1 MLTVYSSVHNGT
13 NKGVLNPQSNH
24 CLSVK
29 QKLGLGVFAPLCFLL
44 RFVWSMFFRK
54 NKNKTLKSQLT
65 KKPVSVICA
74 RVCVRVC
81 IRFSFSDS
89 AVLLCCTYTGMA
101 LNAFL
106 LCLTYSATCIRY
118 RTVLGKHPHT
128 ITSTNIQYLA
138 QPLSKATYYIHCCLV
153 FQWKHQRSLIVHK
166 TGPV

>member
-1 MLTVYSSVHNGT
+1 MALTRECLTHNQITAFQSSRNWGWV
-13 NKGVLNPQSNH
+13 
-24 CLSVK
+24 CLHHF
-29 QKLGLGVFAPLCFLL
+29 VFFFDSSGACF
-44 RFVWSMFFRK
+44 SE
-54 NKNKTLKSQLT
+54 KTKTKHWNRSLT

-74 RVCVRVC
+74 CVYVLV
-81 IRFSFSDS
+81 FPDS